1 MLDSTTVQCAVLS
14 EPNGPFAIET
24 AQLDPPRSKE
34 VQVRIVGVG
43 VCHTDAAVRARVMP
57 TPLPVVL
64 GHEGSGVVVAVG
76 REVSKVAPG
85 DHVVLTFQSCGVC
98 EFCVSGHQA
107 TCSGAFPLNF
117 GGCRADGS
125 HSLHRHGSDLN
136 DQFFGQ
142 SSFATFATASER
154 NVIKV
159 TKDVP
164 LEFLGPLGCGIQTG
178 AGAVLNSLKI
188 GVGDS
193 LAVFGS
199 GAVGIAAIM
208 AAKAAGATLIVAV
221 DVVQSRLDLALELGA
236 THALD
241 GAAPDLVDQIQLIS
255 GGGVQYSLDCT
266 GKAMVI
272 QSAFRALRNRGVC
285 GVVGAPDPGVQLQID
300 ANELLG
306 LSKTIRGI
314 VEGDSVPDIFI
325 PQLIELYRQG
335 RFPFDR
341 LVKFYAFDQIETAF
355 ADSEQ
360 GTTIKPV
367 LKMRDEPA

>member
-1 MLDSTTVQCAVLS
+1 MSNTTSVQCAVLS
-14 EPNGPFAIET
+14 EPNGPFSIET
-24 AQLDPPRSKE
+24 AELEAPRANE
-34 VQVRIVGVG
+34 VLVKVVGAG

-76 REVSKVAPG
+76 SGVSKVAPG
-85 DHVVLTFQSCGVC
+85 DHVVMTFQSCGVC
-98 EFCVSGHQA
+98 DFCVSGHQA
-107 TCSGAFPLNF
+107 TCSGSFPLNF

-125 HSLHRHGSDLN
+125 HSLHRHGGELN

-142 SSFATFATASER
+142 SSFATHAIATER

-159 TKDVP
+159 PKDVP
-164 LEFLGPLGCGIQTG
+164 LELLGPLGCGIQTG
-178 AGAVLNSLKI
+178 AGAVLNALKV
-188 GVGDS
+188 GTGDS
-193 LAVFGS
+193 FAVFGS

-208 AAKAAGATLIVAV
+208 AAKAVGATVIIAV
-221 DVVQSRLDLALELGA
+221 DLVQSRLDLALELGA

-241 GAAPDLVDQIQLIS
+241 GKAPDLVEQIQAIS
-255 GGGVQYSLDCT
+255 GGGVQFSLDCT
-266 GKAMVI
+266 GKAPVI
-272 QSAFRALRNRGVC
+272 QSAFRALRNRGIC
-285 GVVGAPDPGVQLQID
+285 GVVGAPDPGVQLQLD

-306 LSKTIRGI
+306 LSKSIRGI

-341 LVKFYAFDQIETAF
+341 LVRFYAFEDIETAF
-355 ADSEQ
+355 SDSEH

-367 LKMRDEPA
+367 LRMPGAA